1 MATALL
7 SLPQVGQHSLTFVC
21 KALGPPVL
29 KWDLS
34 VSLDQMAAQR
44 GVRPRICLCCLTLLA
59 LCYSINGV
67 SIDISASESTWSM
80 YMSNGESILTGR
92 DGAVEESL

>member
-7 SLPQVGQHSLTFVC
+7 SLPQIGQHSLTFVC

-34 VSLDQMAAQR
+34 ASLDQMAAGRGGLNMPLLYHFAGSVLFNQR
-44 GVRPRICLCCLTLLA
+44 GFSCHIGFG
-59 LCYSINGV
+59 INLEYV
-67 SIDISASESTWSM
+67 YVQW
-80 YMSNGESILTGR
+80 
-92 DGAVEESL
+92 

>member
-7 SLPQVGQHSLTFVC
+7 SLSQVGQHSLTFVC

-34 VSLDQMAAQR
+34 ASLDQMAAGR
-44 GVRPRICLCCLTLLA
+44 GELNILYCITLLA
-59 LCYSINGV
+59 LRYSINGV
-67 SIDISASESTWSM
+67 SVDISASESTWSM